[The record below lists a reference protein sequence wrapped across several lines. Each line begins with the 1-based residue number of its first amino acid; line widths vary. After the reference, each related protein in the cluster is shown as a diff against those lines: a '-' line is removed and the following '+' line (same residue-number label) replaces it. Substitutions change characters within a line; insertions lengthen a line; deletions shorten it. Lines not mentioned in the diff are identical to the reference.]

1 MFHKKLISIILPTYN
16 GSRFIR
22 DSIESIIKQTYKN
35 WELII
40 VDDCSTDDTLT
51 ILKEYEK
58 QDSRIHVISN
68 LVNKKLPASLN
79 VGFQYA
85 KGEYWTWT
93 SDDNIYKEDAIEY
106 MTNYLNKNSDVDLL
120 SCNFDIVTEDL
131 VFICSKCDT
140 YQRDVAQLAVENQ
153 VGACFMYTRNV
164 ANRIGEYDTSMFCA
178 EDYDYWC
185 RIAKV
190 GKIAYDDGKSLYIYR
205 QNSKSLTETK
215 KNEVIEKTYSVW
227 RKHSNDILNNVGYNT
242 AKKCQIF
249 FELYYRS
256 GKNREWLELAKKEDF
271 LYYLTKLVKR
281 GISKITKN
289 IFSIRNEGNKK
300 IFRLLGFKIKIR
312 KK

>member
-185 RIAKV
+185 
-190 GKIAYDDGKSLYIYR
+190 
-205 QNSKSLTETK
+205 
-215 KNEVIEKTYSVW
+215 
-227 RKHSNDILNNVGYNT
+227 
-242 AKKCQIF
+242 
-249 FELYYRS
+249 
-256 GKNREWLELAKKEDF
+256 
-271 LYYLTKLVKR
+271 
-281 GISKITKN
+281 
-289 IFSIRNEGNKK
+289 
-300 IFRLLGFKIKIR
+300 
-312 KK
+312 